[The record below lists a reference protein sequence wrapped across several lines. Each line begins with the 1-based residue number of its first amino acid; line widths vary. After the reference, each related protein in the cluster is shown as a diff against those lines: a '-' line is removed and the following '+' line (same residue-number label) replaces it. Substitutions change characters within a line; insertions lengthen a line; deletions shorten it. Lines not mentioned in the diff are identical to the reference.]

1 MHVGKWAS
9 RVAQMVKNPPA
20 MGETWVRSLGWED
33 SPREGNGYPLQYSGL
48 EKSTDRGAWQATV
61 HGVARSQERTE
72 QFSFSNACL
81 NIKIGSFKRQK

>member
-1 MHVGKWAS
+1 MGFQGGSDGKESACNGGDLGSIPRLGRFPWRREWLPTPVFRS
-9 RVAQMVKNPPA
+9 
-20 MGETWVRSLGWED
+20 GEVS
-33 SPREGNGYPLQYSGL
+33 
-48 EKSTDRGAWQATV
+48 RGAWQATV